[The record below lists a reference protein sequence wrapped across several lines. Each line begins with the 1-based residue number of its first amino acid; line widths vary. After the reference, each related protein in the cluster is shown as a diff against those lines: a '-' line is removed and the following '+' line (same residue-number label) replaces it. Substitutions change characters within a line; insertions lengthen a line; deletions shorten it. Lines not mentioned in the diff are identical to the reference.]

1 MIGFSWFFG
10 QALTHRFRRVSYV
23 SQQASCALLF
33 NLDFL
38 QVHLGSEQERE
49 GGLDD
54 GHGSGT

>member
-1 MIGFSWFFG
+1 MVGFCWLFD

-23 SQQASCALLF
+23 SQQASCALLLK
-33 NLDFL
+33 LDFL
-38 QVHLGSEQERE
+38 QVHLGSEQERD